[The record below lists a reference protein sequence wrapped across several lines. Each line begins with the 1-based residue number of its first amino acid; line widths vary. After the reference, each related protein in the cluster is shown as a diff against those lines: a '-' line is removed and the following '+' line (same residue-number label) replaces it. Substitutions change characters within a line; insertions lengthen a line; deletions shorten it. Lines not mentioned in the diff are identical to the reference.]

1 MSGALHLTV
10 TTPGQI
16 LVDIADVAAVRAEDA
31 SGSFGILPGH
41 ADLLTTL
48 IPSVVRWRTSD
59 GEAHFCAVR
68 GGVFTVSV
76 RRNVAIACREAVLG
90 DSLEELQTKVR
101 AMRTEQIEA
110 DRKARVEQVR
120 LHALAVRQLL
130 RYLRP
135 TAVVGA
141 VVIVEESPS

>member
-1 MSGALHLTV
+1 MSGTLHLTV

-16 LVDIADVAAVRAEDA
+16 LVDSSDVAAVRAEDE
-31 SGSFGILPGH
+31 SGSFGILPDH
-41 ADLLTTL
+41 ADLLTAL

-59 GEAHFCAVR
+59 GAAHFCAVR
-68 GGVFTVSV
+68 GGVFTVSAG
-76 RRNVAIACREAVLG
+76 RNVAIASREAVLG
-90 DSLEELQTKVR
+90 TSLEDLEANAR
-101 AMRTEQIEA
+101 AARAQQIEA

-135 TAVVGA
+135 TAA
-141 VVIVEESPS
+141 AATASAAKEIAS

>member
-16 LVDIADVAAVRAEDA
+16 LVDSGDVAAVRAEDQ
-31 SGSFGILPGH
+31 SGSFGILPDH
-41 ADLLTTL
+41 ADLLTVL
-48 IPSVVRWRTSD
+48 VASVLRWRTAD
-59 GEAHFCAVR
+59 GATRFCAVH
-68 GGVFTVSV
+68 GGVFTVSAG
-76 RRNVAIACREAVLG
+76 RNVAVACREGVVG
-90 DSLEELQTKVR
+90 DSLENLEAKVR
-101 AMRTEQIEA
+101 TVRAEQLEA

-135 TAVVGA
+135 NPAPVA
-141 VVIVEESPS
+141 PMDPEAAS